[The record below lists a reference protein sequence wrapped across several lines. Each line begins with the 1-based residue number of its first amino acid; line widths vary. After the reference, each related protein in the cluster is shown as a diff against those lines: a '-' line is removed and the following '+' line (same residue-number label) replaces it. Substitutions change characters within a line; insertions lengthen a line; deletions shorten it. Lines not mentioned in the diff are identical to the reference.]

1 MKISWVEPDLLAASG
16 IPIDASD
23 LQSLHNQG
31 VRAIISLTEW
41 PLTLF
46 KSLPMEVFA
55 ALDITYLHMPVPDQ
69 HPPTT
74 EQAHTILRFIEQMRA
89 QHRAVLVHCHAGIGR
104 TGTILHLY
112 YIAQGLNFEQA
123 REQVRL
129 RRPYSIMLSDKQ
141 RAFLNDFIAV
151 MNNKKVCDEL

>member
-1 MKISWVEPDLLAASG
+1 VKISWIEPDILAASG
-16 IPIDASD
+16 IPINASD
-23 LQSLHNQG
+23 LQSLHDQG

-55 ALDITYLHMPVPDQ
+55 ALNITYLHIPVPDQ
-69 HPPTT
+69 HPPTI
-74 EQAHTILRFIEQMRA
+74 EQAHTIIQFIEQMR
-89 QHRAVLVHCHAGIGR
+89 QEQRAVLVHCHAGIGR

-112 YIAQGLNFEQA
+112 YIAQGLSFEQA
-123 REQVRL
+123 KEQVRS

-141 RAFLNDFIAV
+141 RAFLNDFIATI
-151 MNNKKVCDEL
+151 E